1 MKSET
6 FSTSYSKETPE
17 MKLTLW
23 IVSLC
28 LFCCNVTGQSALDPT
43 KKQTSALKI
52 EEGITI
58 DGILDEASWLNLA
71 PATELTQ
78 IEPHPGKKATQRT
91 EIKILY
97 DNSGLYVGAV
107 LYDSQPDSILQQLSQ
122 RDELGNTDWFGVFID
137 AYRDGINGVSFII
150 TPAEVQF
157 DAKYSAFGE
166 DESWD
171 AVWEAKTQITS
182 EGWVIEMKIPFAAI
196 RFPDVNEQTW
206 HINFGRVIGRG
217 QEKSFWSYVNPQ
229 VNGFLNQAGY
239 LKGIEDIKSPFRL
252 QATPF
257 LAVYGEQYSDKNS
270 EPSKSYGRSFNGGM
284 DIKYGISDAF
294 TLDMTLIPDFGETRS
309 DNQVLNLS
317 PFEVRFDENRQF
329 FTEGIEL
336 FNKGGLFYSRR
347 IGGQPLNYYDV
358 SSQLSESEE
367 IIDNP
372 QQVQLFNAT
381 KISGRTNGGLGI
393 GFFNATAGETNARIR
408 DTELDVV
415 RQVQTNPLTNY
426 NVFVLDQNLKNN
438 SYITLINTTVMRDG
452 GEYDANVTGTVFE
465 LRNKANSYELSGR
478 ATLSQKYFADHSDLG
493 HSYNLSLRKT
503 SGNLNWGTNF
513 NVESD
518 KYDINDLGFLFN
530 NNERSING
538 FIEYNMYQPFWKFN
552 RAGIGMWTGYS
563 QLYKPAVYTDYG
575 IEVWSWAQSKT
586 FWNFNIWA
594 FIRPFPTHDYFE
606 PRTAGRYLKR
616 PTKNSVGFWTRSD
629 SRKRFFA
636 SLNGNIHNHG
646 EPGRTRYNW
655 SFRPTFRVNDKLSFT
670 YSLWNGLYYNE
681 IGFVDFYSNTET
693 GDDEPIMGRRD
704 QVIVENNFNTAY
716 SFNAN
721 MALTFRLRH
730 YWTKVEYD
738 AFHSLNDD
746 GTLGTT
752 DYNLNNNTSFNAFN
766 IDMIYRWRF
775 APGSDIFI
783 IWKNSIFNFE
793 NELDPPY
800 LSDFNYFNNMDG
812 LFDAP
817 QTNSLS
823 FKIVYFLDY
832 SSIAARRA
840 TLREK

>member
-257 LAVYGEQYSDKNS
+257 LAVYGEQYSDKIVNH
-270 EPSKSYGRSFNGGM
+270 
-284 DIKYGISDAF
+284 
-294 TLDMTLIPDFGETRS
+294 
-309 DNQVLNLS
+309 Q
-317 PFEVRFDENRQF
+317 
-329 FTEGIEL
+329 
-336 FNKGGLFYSRR
+336 
-347 IGGQPLNYYDV
+347 
-358 SSQLSESEE
+358 
-367 IIDNP
+367 
-372 QQVQLFNAT
+372 
-381 KISGRTNGGLGI
+381 
-393 GFFNATAGETNARIR
+393 
-408 DTELDVV
+408 
-415 RQVQTNPLTNY
+415 
-426 NVFVLDQNLKNN
+426 
-438 SYITLINTTVMRDG
+438 
-452 GEYDANVTGTVFE
+452 
-465 LRNKANSYELSGR
+465 R
-478 ATLSQKYFADHSDLG
+478 ATVGLLTVVWIS
-493 HSYNLSLRKT
+493 
-503 SGNLNWGTNF
+503 
-513 NVESD
+513 
-518 KYDINDLGFLFN
+518 
-530 NNERSING
+530 
-538 FIEYNMYQPFWKFN
+538 NM
-552 RAGIGMWTGYS
+552 
-563 QLYKPAVYTDYG
+563 
-575 IEVWSWAQSKT
+575 
-586 FWNFNIWA
+586 
-594 FIRPFPTHDYFE
+594 
-606 PRTAGRYLKR
+606 
-616 PTKNSVGFWTRSD
+616 
-629 SRKRFFA
+629 
-636 SLNGNIHNHG
+636 
-646 EPGRTRYNW
+646 
-655 SFRPTFRVNDKLSFT
+655 
-670 YSLWNGLYYNE
+670 
-681 IGFVDFYSNTET
+681 
-693 GDDEPIMGRRD
+693 
-704 QVIVENNFNTAY
+704 
-716 SFNAN
+716 
-721 MALTFRLRH
+721 
-730 YWTKVEYD
+730 
-738 AFHSLNDD
+738 
-746 GTLGTT
+746 
-752 DYNLNNNTSFNAFN
+752 
-766 IDMIYRWRF
+766 
-775 APGSDIFI
+775 
-783 IWKNSIFNFE
+783 
-793 NELDPPY
+793 ELVM
-800 LSDFNYFNNMDG
+800 L
-812 LFDAP
+812 LH
-817 QTNSLS
+817 
-823 FKIVYFLDY
+823 
-832 SSIAARRA
+832 
-840 TLREK
+840 